1 MKSEKNKKTPAY
13 GKLKN
18 FIIDQNLDQRLSRAA
33 AEDHCS
39 VSALIRR
46 CCHEAL
52 KARESRSKNA
62 NG

>member
-18 FIIDQNLDQRLSRAA
+18 FIIDQNLDQRLTQA
-33 AEDHCS
+33 AEREQCS

-46 CCHEAL
+46 FCHEAL
-52 KARESRSKNA
+52 EARDPNA
-62 NG
+62 KSTNG